1 MTTEQGL
8 IFACILNR
16 KGDSSSLTW
25 QEIHAWS
32 SQQGP
37 LWVHLDRVGTD
48 SQQWLQENSGLNEIV
63 AEALLEE
70 ETRPRIMVLD
80 DSLFLTLRGVN
91 LNPGADP
98 EDMIS
103 IRLYIEANRVITV
116 RHRPL
121 MTLQDIRS
129 SLAGTNG
136 PKNTGE
142 FLTVLVDRLMERMAP
157 VISQLDEEID
167 EAEEQIIGQASYQL
181 RSQLGILRRQVISF
195 RRYISPQREV
205 IAQLHHAQL
214 SWLTAPQRASIREV
228 ADHLVRYV
236 EDLDAARDR
245 MGVMQEELTNK
256 LSEQMNKTMYILTVL
271 AGIFLPITFVTGLLG
286 INVGGIP
293 GSEDPWAFTTVC
305 LTLTAA
311 GLLLVGIFRWLKWL

>member
-1 MTTEQGL
+1 MASGE
-8 IFACILNR
+8 
-16 KGDSSSLTW
+16 
-25 QEIHAWS
+25 
-32 SQQGP
+32 
-37 LWVHLDRVGTD
+37 
-48 SQQWLQENSGLNEIV
+48 QWLSAIV

-91 LNPGADP
+91 LNAGADP

-121 MTLQDIRS
+121 MTIQDIRS
-129 SLAGTNG
+129 SLTSTHG

-157 VISQLDEEID
+157 VISQLDEAID

-181 RSQLGILRRQVISF
+181 RSQLGILRRQVISL
-195 RRYISPQREV
+195 RRYISPQRDV
-205 IAQLHHAQL
+205 VSHLHHARL
-214 SWLTAPQRASIREV
+214 TWLTATQRASIREV

-256 LSEQMNKTMYILTVL
+256 LSEQMNKTMYILRVL

-286 INVGGIP
+286 INVGGIH
-293 GSEDPWAFTTVC
+293 GSEDPWAFPTVC
-305 LTLTAA
+305 LTLTSA
-311 GLLLVGIFRWLKWL
+311 GVLLVGIFRWLKWL

>member
-8 IFACILNR
+8 VFVCRLT
-16 KGDSSSLTW
+16 GDGGAQSLTW
-25 QEIHAWS
+25 DEIKTWTSA
-32 SQQGP
+32 QGA
-37 LWVHLDRVGTD
+37 LWVHLDRTRAD
-48 SQQWLQENSGLNEIV
+48 SRHWLQQESGLSPLI

-70 ETRPRIMVLD
+70 ETRPRSMVFD
-80 DSLFLTLRGVN
+80 DSLFITLRGVN

-103 IRLYIEANRVITV
+103 IRLYIQPDRVITV

-121 MTLQDIRS
+121 MTIQDIQA
-129 SLAGTNG
+129 SLTAQMG
-136 PKNTGE
+136 PKTPGDL
-142 FLTVLVDRLMERMAP
+142 LTVLSDRLMERMAP
-157 VISQLDEEID
+157 VVSQLDEEID
-167 EAEEQIIGQASYQL
+167 DLEEQIIGQASYQL
-181 RSQLGILRRQVISF
+181 RSRLGALRRQIISL

-205 IAQLHHAQL
+205 VAHLHLAQL
-214 SWLTAPQRASIREV
+214 SWLTSTHRARIREV
-228 ADHLVRYV
+228 ADHLISYV

-245 MGVMQEELTNK
+245 MGVMQEELTGK

-293 GSEDPWAFTTVC
+293 GSENPGAFVFVC
-305 LTLTAA
+305 VSLTFS
-311 GLLLVGIFRWLKWL
+311 GLLLVGVFRWLKWL